1 MSLEPEIYPNRTTDV
16 YSAVRNCCTPLKY
29 GFFCAWLYGTQNY
42 LINFC
47 GHLTCNEFYADQRK
61 NVWNTAPPG
70 FVWPNVVKFGISEVR
85 LIVPNL
91 RPLAHIDLDTPRH
104 ATGLYLRWHLS
115 HLHTNSFVRCVL
127 WQAVSQWRHT
137 CTCRSKTQCW
147 RKHFDCTWAHLRPPV
162 HNFGAIGRYT
172 TGDNCRQIIFDFVKE
187 TKIIMHMSR
196 TIFHVLKAVLPRCLV
211 FCDVTL
217 SLGGWLQKFRNN
229 VIASNYP

>member
-61 NVWNTAPPG
+61 NVWNTGPPG
-70 FVWPNVVKFGISEVR
+70 FIWPNVVKFGISEVR

-147 RKHFDCTWAHLRPPV
+147 RKHFDLRGHICGPQFTISARSADIRLVTTAVKLFSILLRKRKLLCTCP
-162 HNFGAIGRYT
+162 GRYLMFWK
-172 TGDNCRQIIFDFVKE
+172 R
-187 TKIIMHMSR
+187 
-196 TIFHVLKAVLPRCLV
+196 
-211 FCDVTL
+211 FCQGFWSSVM
-217 SLGGWLQKFRNN
+217 WHYR
-229 VIASNYP
+229 